1 MLPKIKAGLLI
12 SCVNLVAAASAHAQ
26 IAPGDKIVRLPAAP
40 APLLA
45 AADQQVR
52 TIWPLIR
59 FDLPTNALAIRVSRL
74 TAGSATPVLLTP
86 TDIPVTSIMKVTMID
101 HTYFAW
107 PDNSLTALGS
117 YSYSISAVLDDGR
130 VGTSSWLAYSPQ
142 VYEPQSVAAQ
152 KLSPYSVAVG
162 LSNSVF
168 PAKTYRLYGTGIAP
182 FGMELTTTD
191 KARRYWTI
199 QLSNLAAGTYNF
211 IVRSEF
217 DPGIRSNGVP
227 VSITLP

>member
-1 MLPKIKAGLLI
+1 MFSKIKVGSLVGLI
-12 SCVNLVAAASAHAQ
+12 TLVASERAIAQ
-26 IAPGDKIVRLPAAP
+26 IAPGDKTVLLPPAP
-40 APLLA
+40 APVLA

-59 FDLPTNALAIRVSRL
+59 FDLPTNAVAIRVKRL
-74 TAGSATPVLLTP
+74 TAGSTTPVLLTP
-86 TDIPVTSIMKVTMID
+86 TDIPIASINKVVMD

-107 PDNSLTALGS
+107 PDNSLTALGA

-130 VGTSSWLAYSPQ
+130 VGTSSWLPYSPQ

-152 KLSPYSVAVG
+152 KTSAYSVVVG
-162 LSNSVF
+162 MSSSVF

-191 KARRYWTI
+191 KGRRYWSI
-199 QLSNLAAGTYNF
+199 QLNNLAAGTYNF

-227 VSITLP
+227 VSVSLP